1 MTLFIIDTDS
11 ASLFLAGN
19 QKSIYR
25 VTQKV
30 PHVVTTIVTVQE
42 LFNGWAGRVND
53 PAEANNLVR
62 IYGKLWQTTE
72 FLKTIEILTFSELA
86 KRLILE
92 HKSLAKKRL
101 EKDMRIAA
109 IALSVGG
116 LLLLAIKKIL
126 LRFLILKLKIGQF
139 NIDLLGFTIAD
150 GIVSD
155 YL

>member
-1 MTLFIIDTDS
+1 MTLFILDTDA

-19 QKSIYR
+19 QKLIYR
-25 VTQKV
+25 VTQEV
-30 PHVVTTIVTVQE
+30 PNVVTTIITVQE

-53 PAEANNLVR
+53 PAEVNNLVR
-62 IYGKLWQTTE
+62 IYCKLWQTTE

-86 KRLILE
+86 NTYHQRLILE

-116 LLLLAIKKIL
+116 TIITCNQKDFLQVPGIKIEDWTL
-126 LRFLILKLKIGQF
+126 
-139 NIDLLGFTIAD
+139 
-150 GIVSD
+150 
-155 YL
+155 

>member
-1 MTLFIIDTDS
+1 MTLFILDTDS

-19 QKSIYR
+19 QKLIYR
-25 VTQKV
+25 VTQEV

-86 KRLILE
+86 NTYHQHLILE
-92 HKSLAKKRL
+92 NKSLAKKRL
-101 EKDMRIAA
+101 EKDMRISA
-109 IALSVGG
+109 IALSVCGTIITCNHKDFSQVPG
-116 LLLLAIKKIL
+116 LEIE
-126 LRFLILKLKIGQF
+126 
-139 NIDLLGFTIAD
+139 DWTI
-150 GIVSD
+150 
-155 YL
+155 

>member
-1 MTLFIIDTDS
+1 MTRFILDTDS

-19 QKSIYR
+19 QKLIYR
-25 VTQKV
+25 VTQEV
-30 PHVVTTIVTVQE
+30 PNVATTIVTVQE

-86 KRLILE
+86 NTYHQRLILE

-109 IALSVGG
+109 ITLSVGG
-116 LLLLAIKKIL
+116 TIITCNHKDFSQVPDIKIE
-126 LRFLILKLKIGQF
+126 
-139 NIDLLGFTIAD
+139 DWTI
-150 GIVSD
+150 
-155 YL
+155 

>member
-1 MTLFIIDTDS
+1 MTVFILDTDS

-19 QKSIYR
+19 QKLIYR
-25 VTQKV
+25 VTQEV

-72 FLKTIEILTFSELA
+72 FLKTIEILTFSELTNTYHQ
-86 KRLILE
+86 RLILE

-101 EKDMRIAA
+101 EKDMRIVA

-116 LLLLAIKKIL
+116 TIITCNHKDFAQVPD
-126 LRFLILKLKIGQF
+126 LKIE
-139 NIDLLGFTIAD
+139 DWTI
-150 GIVSD
+150 
-155 YL
+155 

>member
-1 MTLFIIDTDS
+1 MTLFILDTDS

-19 QKSIYR
+19 QKLIYQ

-72 FLKTIEILTFSELA
+72 FLKTIEILKFSEA
-86 KRLILE
+86 ANAYYQNLILE
-92 HKSLAKKRL
+92 HKNLAKKRL

-116 LLLLAIKKIL
+116 TIITRNHKD
-126 LRFLILKLKIGQF
+126 FSQVPDLKIE
-139 NIDLLGFTIAD
+139 DWT
-150 GIVSD
+150 
-155 YL
+155 

>member
-1 MTLFIIDTDS
+1 MTLFILDTDS

-19 QKSIYR
+19 QQLIHR
-25 VTQKV
+25 VTQAV
-30 PHVVTTIVTVQE
+30 PDVVTTIVTVQE

-86 KRLILE
+86 NIYHQKLILE
-92 HKSLAKKRL
+92 HKVLAKKRL

-109 IALSVGG
+109 IALSVSGT
-116 LLLLAIKKIL
+116 IITRNHKD
-126 LRFLILKLKIGQF
+126 FSQVPDLKIE
-139 NIDLLGFTIAD
+139 DWTL
-150 GIVSD
+150 
-155 YL
+155 

>member
-1 MTLFIIDTDS
+1 MTLFILDTDA

-19 QKSIYR
+19 QKLIER
-25 VTQKV
+25 VTQNI

-86 KRLILE
+86 NTYYQRLTLE
-92 HKSLAKKRL
+92 HKLLAKKRL

-109 IALSVGG
+109 TALSVSGIIITRNQKDFSQVPG
-116 LLLLAIKKIL
+116 
-126 LRFLILKLKIGQF
+126 LKIE
-139 NIDLLGFTIAD
+139 DWTI
-150 GIVSD
+150 
-155 YL
+155 

>member
-1 MTLFIIDTDS
+1 MTLFILDTDS

-19 QKSIYR
+19 QKLIYR
-25 VTQKV
+25 VTQEV

-86 KRLILE
+86 NTYHQRLILE
-92 HKSLAKKRL
+92 HKFLAKKRL

-109 IALSVGG
+109 IALSIGG
-116 LLLLAIKKIL
+116 TVITCNQKDFAQVPG
-126 LRFLILKLKIGQF
+126 LKIE
-139 NIDLLGFTIAD
+139 DWTL
-150 GIVSD
+150 
-155 YL
+155 

>member
-1 MTLFIIDTDS
+1 MTLFILDTDA

-19 QKSIYR
+19 QKLIDR
-25 VTQKV
+25 VTQEI

-86 KRLILE
+86 NTYYQSLTLE
-92 HKSLAKKRL
+92 HKLLAKKKL
-101 EKDMRIAA
+101 EKDMRIAV
-109 IALSVGG
+109 IALSVDGT
-116 LLLLAIKKIL
+116 IITRNQKD
-126 LRFLILKLKIGQF
+126 FSQVPDLKIE
-139 NIDLLGFTIAD
+139 DWTL
-150 GIVSD
+150 
-155 YL
+155 

>member
-1 MTLFIIDTDS
+1 MTLFILDTDA

-19 QKSIYR
+19 QKLIER
-25 VTQKV
+25 VTQEI

-86 KRLILE
+86 NTYYQRLTSK
-92 HKSLAKKRL
+92 HKLLAKKKL

-116 LLLLAIKKIL
+116 IIITRKQKD
-126 LRFLILKLKIGQF
+126 FSQVPDLKIEDW
-139 NIDLLGFTIAD
+139 IL
-150 GIVSD
+150 
-155 YL
+155 

>member
-1 MTLFIIDTDS
+1 MTVFILDTDS

-19 QKSIYR
+19 QKLIYR
-25 VTQKV
+25 VTQEV

-86 KRLILE
+86 NTYHQRLILE
-92 HKSLAKKRL
+92 HKFLGKKRL

-116 LLLLAIKKIL
+116 TIITCNQKDFAQVPG
-126 LRFLILKLKIGQF
+126 LKIE
-139 NIDLLGFTIAD
+139 DWTL
-150 GIVSD
+150 
-155 YL
+155 

>member
-1 MTLFIIDTDS
+1 MTLFILDTDS

-19 QKSIYR
+19 PKLIDR
-25 VTQKV
+25 VTQEV
-30 PHVVTTIVTVQE
+30 SHVVTTIVTVQE

-86 KRLILE
+86 NTYHQNLILE
-92 HKSLAKKRL
+92 HKALAKKRL

-116 LLLLAIKKIL
+116 TIITCNQKDFD
-126 LRFLILKLKIGQF
+126 RVTGLKIE
-139 NIDLLGFTIAD
+139 DWTI
-150 GIVSD
+150 
-155 YL
+155 

>member
-1 MTLFIIDTDS
+1 MTLFILDTDS

-19 QKSIYR
+19 QKLIYR
-25 VTQKV
+25 VTQEV

-53 PAEANNLVR
+53 PAEANNLVK

-86 KRLILE
+86 NTYHQKLILE
-92 HKSLAKKRL
+92 HKNLAKKRL

-109 IALSVGG
+109 IVLSVGG
-116 LLLLAIKKIL
+116 TIITRNHKD
-126 LRFLILKLKIGQF
+126 FSQVPELKIE
-139 NIDLLGFTIAD
+139 DWT
-150 GIVSD
+150 
-155 YL
+155 

>member
-1 MTLFIIDTDS
+1 MTLFILDTDS

-19 QKSIYR
+19 QKLIYR
-25 VTQKV
+25 VTQEV

-86 KRLILE
+86 NTYHQNLILE
-92 HKSLAKKRL
+92 HKTLAKKRL
-101 EKDMRIAA
+101 EKDMRIAT
-109 IALSVGG
+109 IALSASGTIITRSSW
-116 LLLLAIKKIL
+116 AI
-126 LRFLILKLKIGQF
+126 
-139 NIDLLGFTIAD
+139 TI
-150 GIVSD
+150 
-155 YL
+155 

>member
-1 MTLFIIDTDS
+1 MTLFILDTDS

-19 QKSIYR
+19 QKLIYR
-25 VTQKV
+25 VTQEV

-72 FLKTIEILTFSELA
+72 FLKTIEILTFSEVA
-86 KRLILE
+86 NTCHQRLIQE
-92 HKSLAKKRL
+92 HRFLAKKRL

-116 LLLLAIKKIL
+116 TIITRNQKDFAQVPN
-126 LRFLILKLKIGQF
+126 LKIE
-139 NIDLLGFTIAD
+139 DWTL
-150 GIVSD
+150 
-155 YL
+155 

>member
-1 MTLFIIDTDS
+1 MTLFILDTDS
-11 ASLFLAGN
+11 ASLFLGGN
-19 QKSIYR
+19 QKLIYR
-25 VTQKV
+25 VTQEV

-53 PAEANNLVR
+53 PAEANNLAR

-86 KRLILE
+86 NTHYQRLIQE
-92 HKSLAKKRL
+92 HKFLAKKKL

-116 LLLLAIKKIL
+116 NYYYSQSK
-126 LRFLILKLKIGQF
+126 RFHSG
-139 NIDLLGFTIAD
+139 A
-150 GIVSD
+150 
-155 YL
+155 

>member
-1 MTLFIIDTDS
+1 MTLFLLDTDS

-19 QKSIYR
+19 QKLIYR
-25 VTQKV
+25 VTQEV

-53 PAEANNLVR
+53 PAEANHLVR

-86 KRLILE
+86 NTYYQRLIQE
-92 HKSLAKKRL
+92 HRFLAKKKL

-109 IALSVGG
+109 IALSVEGT
-116 LLLLAIKKIL
+116 IITRNQKD
-126 LRFLILKLKIGQF
+126 FTQVPNLKIE
-139 NIDLLGFTIAD
+139 DWTL
-150 GIVSD
+150 
-155 YL
+155 

>member
-1 MTLFIIDTDS
+1 MTLFILDTDS

-19 QKSIYR
+19 QKLIYR
-25 VTQKV
+25 VTQEV
-30 PHVVTTIVTVQE
+30 PDVVTTIVTVQE

-86 KRLILE
+86 NTYHQNLILE
-92 HKSLAKKRL
+92 HKTLAKKRL

-116 LLLLAIKKIL
+116 IIITRNHKD
-126 LRFLILKLKIGQF
+126 FSQVPNLKIE
-139 NIDLLGFTIAD
+139 DWT
-150 GIVSD
+150 
-155 YL
+155 